1 VKLWIT
7 LTLTE
12 ANLAKVKVSD
22 LFCDSIL
29 SQFSRQAS
37 NRNLGLR
44 PIIKELIVLRNV
56 NGLLSVT

>member
-1 VKLWIT
+1 MKLWIT

-12 ANLAKVKVSD
+12 ANLTKLKVSD

-44 PIIKELIVLRNV
+44 PIIKVLIVLRA
-56 NGLLSVT
+56 LTDYESVT